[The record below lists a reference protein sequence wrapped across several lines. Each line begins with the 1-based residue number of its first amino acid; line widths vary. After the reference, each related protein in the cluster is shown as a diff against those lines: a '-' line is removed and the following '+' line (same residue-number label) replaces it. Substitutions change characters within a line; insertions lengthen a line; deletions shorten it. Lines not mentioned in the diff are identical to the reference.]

1 MTGAEPDLVIGS
13 SYERAMAPGA
23 AFVGL
28 TPPLRDRVLLSSR
41 ALAGVAGAL
50 RLMDEVLNACTSRN
64 RRVGS
69 DYTDGF

>member
-1 MTGAEPDLVIGS
+1 
-13 SYERAMAPGA
+13 MAPGA

-41 ALAGVAGAL
+41 ALAGVEGAL

-69 DYTDGF
+69 ECTDLI